1 MAPQQAGQAFPNF
14 SLAVLGDFNG
24 LGAKKFGDA
33 RPSRIL
39 FIRAGRRQHRTCQSG
54 DYNRGRA
61 FAEEIVWL
69 SACKLLT

>member
-33 RPSRIL
+33 RLLESFSLVRDGANTVPVPAKARIITEAALLRKKL
-39 FIRAGRRQHRTCQSG
+39 FGS
-54 DYNRGRA
+54 
-61 FAEEIVWL
+61 
-69 SACKLLT
+69 LLVSS